1 MAWIWDN
8 ILGIIAMIVA
18 VYGAVLSTFNTW
30 YNYRR
35 NNPNVGISFE
45 IRCDKD
51 DNPVNNKDCHQPIV
65 IVTVVNKSI
74 VPVSIA
80 KIGFMLEDGTE
91 IPESYLDKIKKDK
104 THLPKRLE
112 KGEQAIYSTSLVHIL
127 GEKEITNDFKV
138 YHNVIPYAEDT
149 EGNTYKGQTMKFPQA
164 TKG

>member
-35 NNPNVGISFE
+35 NNPNVGISSDFQ
-45 IRCDKD
+45 RDK
-51 DNPVNNKDCHQPIV
+51 NGEVIMNKLLHEPIV

-80 KIGFMLEDGTE
+80 KIGFKFEGGKK
-91 IPESYLDKIKKDK
+91 IPDLDLNELKKHR
-104 THLPKRLE
+104 THLPKRLK
-112 KGEQAIYSTSLVHIL
+112 KGDQAIYSTTLVHIFAK
-127 GEKEITNDFKV
+127 KEITNDFKV